1 MLPLQ
6 HQQQHQQQ
14 QHMGDPSSPGF
25 HQQLLPQQQQ
35 HQQQHQHQG
44 MHHHQMSKQYQVNL
58 EQRLDQTDSM
68 VLGLPPTDVEA
79 SVDLNSS
86 IRTLNRVMSLPAN
99 PGEISRNLHFTI
111 P

>member
-1 MLPLQ
+1 
-6 HQQQHQQQ
+6 
-14 QHMGDPSSPGF
+14 
-25 HQQLLPQQQQ
+25 
-35 HQQQHQHQG
+35 

-99 PGEISRNLHFTI
+99 PGEISRNLSFHNSLN
-111 P
+111 